1 MKVLFISDFSLKH
14 TIGGAQRS
22 NDIVC
27 KKGLDLGYEI
37 TMLHIDVP
45 HEEILNKKYDIV
57 ISSNMEAFS
66 THKKEVLEYCCDVDN
81 HYRLEHDMCRYLEND
96 VREKLFGNCVK
107 TFFLTEYHINKF
119 VENYG
124 NIFKNVVIVPDP
136 IKKNIFYDYNKE
148 RSNEILYAGFMHP
161 YKGTNNF
168 LDFTVKNQDKNFV
181 VVGWGDQKY
190 IDFMNQRK
198 NIRFFGS
205 AHYETMPQIY
215 NKFKYMYYNPVI
227 DEPFCRSVGEAI
239 MCGMEIL
246 GDSKK
251 IGCVHS
257 YKKHGRKKFI
267 EDCNNAD
274 KIFWETIECQLL

>member
-136 IKKNIFYDYNKE
+136 IKKNTFYDYNNN
-148 RSNEILYAGFMHP
+148 RSEEILYSGFMHP
-161 YKGTNNF
+161 LKGTNNF
-168 LDFTVKNQDKNFV
+168 VKYTQEHPTSNFV
-181 VVGWGDQKY
+181 VAGWGAKEY
-190 IDFMNQRK
+190 VDFFN
-198 NIRFFGS
+198 NSNNVNYLGAVDHES
-205 AHYETMPQIY
+205 MPKVF
-215 NKFKYMYYNPVI
+215 NSFKSMYYNPVI

-239 MCGMEIL
+239 MCGMNII
-246 GDSKK
+246 GGSDK
-251 IGCVHS
+251 IGCLNM
-257 YKKHGRKKFI
+257 YNKIGKDEFI
-267 EDCNNAD
+267 TRCNNGAGL
-274 KIFWETIECQLL
+274 FWEVISNE

>member
-107 TFFLTEYHINKF
+107 TFFLTEHHINKF

-136 IKKNIFYDYNKE
+136 IKKNTFYDYNNN
-148 RSNEILYAGFMHP
+148 RSEEILYSGFMHP
-161 YKGTNNF
+161 LKGTNNF
-168 LDFTVKNQDKNFV
+168 VKYTQEHPTSNFV
-181 VVGWGDQKY
+181 VAGWGAKEY
-190 IDFMNQRK
+190 VDFFN
-198 NIRFFGS
+198 NSNNVNYLGAVDHES
-205 AHYETMPQIY
+205 MPKIF
-215 NKFKYMYYNPVI
+215 NSFKSMYYNPVI

-239 MCGMEIL
+239 MCGMNII
-246 GDSKK
+246 GGSDK
-251 IGCVHS
+251 IGCLNMYNKIGKDEFITHCDRADASFWGEIS
-257 YKKHGRKKFI
+257 YER
-267 EDCNNAD
+267 
-274 KIFWETIECQLL
+274 